1 MISNDFPVLKSYEK
15 VSSGK
20 HGMWLIHV
28 FTLWISLIAWHSH
41 CFSLP
46 LFSAFNNI
54 LSNLGHV
61 ILGFL
66 FLLIVLC
73 RDILHRRALE
83 AKDIF
88 AMVRRG
94 RVNQKWELGRVMIP
108 NRICKGKGHLA
119 WWCVDGLWYL
129 RPEAWVSRSCGYVT
143 HACLSIEHAFYFFQE
158 YGIPKHFGLFY
169 AMGIALMMEGVL
181 SACYH
186 VCPNYSNF
194 QFGN

>member
-1 MISNDFPVLKSYEK
+1 MECWVLS
-15 VSSGK
+15 
-20 HGMWLIHV
+20 LIHE
-28 FTLWISLIAWHSH
+28 FILWISLTAWLSWFLSH
-41 CFSLP
+41 P
-46 LFSAFNNI
+46 FSAFNNI

-61 ILGFL
+61 LLGFL
-66 FLLIVLC
+66 FLLVVLR

-94 RVNQKWELGRVMIP
+94 WINWKWELRRVMIP
-108 NRICKGKGHLA
+108 NRVHKEEGHLA
-119 WWCVDGLWYL
+119 WWCDDGLWHL
-129 RPEAWVSRSCGYVT
+129 RPEAWASRFRGCHSLVSFYWPC
-143 HACLSIEHAFYFFQE
+143 CLLFQE